1 MALSTYVARPRKDI
15 PMFGNA
21 AIVADQTYHIRTKL
35 VLLVDMGVVAI
46 VVPRKY
52 S

>member
-1 MALSTYVARPRKDI
+1 
-15 PMFGNA
+15 MFGNA
-21 AIVADQTYHIRTKL
+21 AIVADQTYLIRTKL

-46 VVPRKY
+46 VVPQKY